1 MILKILLLDS
11 AFSAMPIHNY
21 LLGLGHEV
29 WTVGN
34 RELDALAI
42 AYPDRW
48 LRGDYSDVTF
58 VGDLV
63 ERHQFD
69 RVVPG
74 CTDVSMDVFVRLGLQ
89 PDYPYTL
96 EKNQAIN
103 RKPLFR
109 QLCAELNLPAPHC
122 VSADAVPQNGRFI
135 CKPADSFSGRG
146 VTIFD
151 GSNPEAKIYALNM
164 ARQHSPTNEVV
175 VEEFVVGELHS
186 FTAFIESGR
195 VATAFIV
202 REGSRNDPFA
212 VDTSYVRR
220 DYNAEKMKTIQNAVE
235 KLCERLQLCDGLL
248 HTQFIDAGDHVAIL
262 EMTRRCPG
270 DLYAMLI
277 SYSTG
282 YNYAGYYAAYFIGAR
297 PSQSE
302 PHTRHVLRHTIK
314 QSGSPGFGG
323 FELTD
328 DQTNGLFSLIPVER
342 LGQPLDPRNA
352 MRTGIAFLEMP
363 DADTLEERYHTIIGS
378 KAREADVHENIV
390 DPDFP
395 M

>member
-1 MILKILLLDS
+1 MKILLLDS
-11 AFSAMPIHNY
+11 AFAALPIHDY
-21 LLGLGHEV
+21 LSGLGHEV

-34 RELDALAI
+34 RDFDALAI

-58 VGDLV
+58 VRSLL
-63 ERHQFD
+63 ETHQFD

-96 EKNQAIN
+96 ETNEAIN

-109 QLCAELNLPAPHC
+109 QLCAELDLPAPHC
-122 VSADAVPQNGRFI
+122 VSADAVPENGRFI

-151 GSNPEAKIYALNM
+151 GSNAEAKMRALDV
-164 ARQHSPTNEVV
+164 ARQHSPTSEIVL
-175 VEEFVVGELHS
+175 EEFVAGELHS
-186 FTAFIESGR
+186 FTAFIESGQ

-212 VDTSYVRR
+212 VDTSYVRT
-220 DYNAEKMKTIQNAVE
+220 DYSVEKTRTIENAVE
-235 KLCERLQLCDGLL
+235 KLCKRLKLCDGLL
-248 HTQFIDAGDHVAIL
+248 HTQFIDAGDRVAIL

-277 SYSTG
+277 AHSTG
-282 YNYAGYYAAYFIGAR
+282 HDYAGRYAAYFIGAR
-297 PSQSE
+297 PPQSE
-302 PHTRHVLRHTIK
+302 PQIRHVLRHTVK
-314 QSGSPGFGG
+314 QSGSSCFGG
-323 FELTD
+323 FELTP
-328 DQTNGLFSLIPVER
+328 DQANGLFRLVPVQR
-342 LGQPLDPRNA
+342 LGQRLDPEKA
-352 MRTGIAFLEMP
+352 MRTGIAFLELP
-363 DADTLEERYHTIIGS
+363 DGDALEERYHTMIGR
-378 KAREADVHENIV
+378 K
-390 DPDFP
+390 
-395 M
+395 